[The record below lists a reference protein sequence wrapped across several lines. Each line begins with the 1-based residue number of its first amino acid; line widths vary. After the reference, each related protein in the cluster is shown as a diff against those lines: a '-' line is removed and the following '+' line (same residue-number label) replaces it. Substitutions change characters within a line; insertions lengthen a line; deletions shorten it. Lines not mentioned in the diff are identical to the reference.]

1 MTYSLNSWIK
11 ETEKK
16 TKIKLDSYYISV
28 VYLGIIMRLQM
39 KNTVI
44 FDLDGTLADIDI
56 RRDKSLKPN
65 GKLDWEIFAA
75 PNSIM
80 DWDTPNEPVIKMAQ
94 MFAKEGFKIVIFSGR
109 NDRGF
114 VATNHW
120 LTKHNVPFDL
130 LVLRPD
136 KFKANSWP
144 IADGNPATD
153 EMRFMPDEIL
163 KKKMLDTFVDID
175 DVFLV
180 VDDRDKVVKMWRD
193 LGLNTF
199 QVAPGDF

>member
-1 MTYSLNSWIK
+1 
-11 ETEKK
+11 
-16 TKIKLDSYYISV
+16 
-28 VYLGIIMRLQM
+28 M
-39 KNTVI
+39 KNKKTVI
-44 FDLDGTLADIDI
+44 FDLDGTLADIDV
-56 RRDKSLKPN
+56 RRDKSLMPN
-65 GKLDWEIFAA
+65 GKLDWKIFAS
-75 PNSIM
+75 PSSIM
-80 DWDTPNEPVIKMAQ
+80 DWDKPNAPVIKMAQ
-94 MFAKEGFKIVIFSGR
+94 MFKADGFKIVIFSGR

-114 VATNHW
+114 HATKDW
-120 LTKHNVPFDL
+120 LKIHNVPFDL

-136 KFKANSWP
+136 KLKDESWP
-144 IADGNPATD
+144 IADGNPATG

-199 QVAPGDF
+199 QVAPGNF

>member
-1 MTYSLNSWIK
+1 
-11 ETEKK
+11 
-16 TKIKLDSYYISV
+16 
-28 VYLGIIMRLQM
+28 M
-39 KNTVI
+39 KNKKTVI
-44 FDLDGTLADIDI
+44 FDLDGTLANIDV
-56 RRDKSLKPN
+56 RREKSLKPN

-75 PNSIM
+75 PDSIM
-80 DWDTPNEPVIKMAQ
+80 NWDEPNLPVIKMAQ
-94 MFAKEGFKIVIFSGR
+94 LFNHDGFNIVIFSGR
-109 NDRGF
+109 NDRSF
-114 VATNHW
+114 HTTKEW
-120 LTKHNVPFDL
+120 LDLNQVPFDL
-130 LVLRPD
+130 LVMRPD
-136 KFKANSWP
+136 KFKEDSWP
-144 IADGNPATD
+144 IAVGNPATK